1 MPAVRHVVLV
11 LLNLQPYGSQ
21 RVALNLAT
29 ALKQHCKVSIVTLEK
44 APPFVA
50 QASPDVE
57 HVELSRT
64 ARGPLGYLLLARRL
78 ARVYKDH
85 RVDGVIAIGTF
96 ANIVALTASLGWRNR
111 PKVLV
116 TEHGLTS
123 VSLPSGERNA
133 TGLAWL
139 LRRLYP
145 RAVAVVAVSQA
156 GASDLMVNYGLA
168 KVDCIYNPVDSSY
181 VRRLALAEPDAWLGV
196 VPGATDL
203 ICVARLNLAKGH
215 RTLLEAMSLLGPA
228 YRLLLIGDG
237 PLEPEL
243 RALSAHLGLSSR
255 VHFSG
260 WQSNPYPSMAAADLL
275 VLPSEWE
282 GFGLVVVEAAA
293 LGTPSV
299 VSEVGGLAE
308 VAGLVGATTVP
319 PGNPSLLAQAIRN
332 ATAVVAESW
341 QEVTNPDRVA
351 QAYLDLFDDRD
362 EHG

>member
-1 MPAVRHVVLV
+1 
-11 LLNLQPYGSQ
+11 
-21 RVALNLAT
+21 
-29 ALKQHCKVSIVTLEK
+29 
-44 APPFVA
+44 
-50 QASPDVE
+50 
-57 HVELSRT
+57 
-64 ARGPLGYLLLARRL
+64 
-78 ARVYKDH
+78 
-85 RVDGVIAIGTF
+85 
-96 ANIVALTASLGWRNR
+96 
-111 PKVLV
+111 
-116 TEHGLTS
+116 
-123 VSLPSGERNA
+123 
-133 TGLAWL
+133 
-139 LRRLYP
+139 
-145 RAVAVVAVSQA
+145 
-156 GASDLMVNYGLA
+156 MVNYGLA